1 MESPHKTLPTCQ
13 LLPTLKLSSPSLTR
27 PFTESM
33 SATMSTFIG
42 CPVFSLSCFKP
53 NGFLSRRFD
62 KANFA
67 SLLIKSYVNIMGPI
81 MCGKFFVA
89 IFCQKY
95 QMRNRHGGHLH
106 LHLEFVAFGRRS
118 VTKTGTTCCCGLGF
132 RVAKYRHVSHV
143 QNIDTTVIL
152 ITASCLR
159 YHSWAN

>member
-13 LLPTLKLSSPSLTR
+13 LLPTLKLSSPSLSR

-62 KANFA
+62 KANFG

-89 IFCQKY
+89 IFCQNTKCEPDTEGICICIW
-95 QMRNRHGGHLH
+95 NLLH
-106 LHLEFVAFGRRS
+106 LVEIGHQDRHHMLLRFGIE
-118 VTKTGTTCCCGLGF
+118 GL
-132 RVAKYRHVSHV
+132 
-143 QNIDTTVIL
+143 QNIGM
-152 ITASCLR
+152 
-159 YHSWAN
+159 YHMCKISAQLWYHNPHHCRPLSF